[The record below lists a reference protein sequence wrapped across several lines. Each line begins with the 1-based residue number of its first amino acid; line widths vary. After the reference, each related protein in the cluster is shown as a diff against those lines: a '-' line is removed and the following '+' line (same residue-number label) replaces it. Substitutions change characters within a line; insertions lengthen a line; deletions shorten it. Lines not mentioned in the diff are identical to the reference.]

1 MKVTSFIMGLGFIA
15 CFILQANAAIADD
28 RHYDKNENFMIGAAV
43 GGNDTW
49 YVDGATGSD
58 TTGDGS
64 EASPW
69 QTIGKALDRYRS
81 ALTMG
86 DHIRIKAGVYN
97 ERLTIANLGGTASE
111 QNRFVIGPYGDGEV
125 IINPTDTHLLN
136 WTAYNSTIYRTSYS
150 FGTPDSIVMDDSF
163 KSSRPVYA
171 LADCVAD
178 GQWYWDSAASML
190 YVHTSGQDPV
200 TQRDILVRKLD
211 ENNTR
216 FGIYVETEDYVTIY
230 GLTIL
235 GAPSIGIY
243 ANGSHIKV
251 EKCKIKYCGKNAI
264 TPGTFLEV
272 NKCYLY
278 ANCMMNWPRGKRWGS
293 NGGWPTAVNIGDGG
307 SITGSIVAETGGEG
321 INRYGGDSSAILI
334 EDNIVYNNWSINIY
348 VDNHPNAT
356 IRRNLIFCSG
366 INFDDVIDVAHI
378 PAGSTE
384 ETVRRRLRGTG
395 IGLGDETQAHAV
407 ATSENHNIYNNIII
421 ACRYG
426 FDHYNQASG
435 SGWKNFSIYNNLI
448 ILPDYDS
455 ALVNDTFYGFRVRNP
470 GSNVA
475 TNIKN
480 NIVIGNHSSG
490 YLVDYLTSSQTDS
503 GIIWDNNL
511 WYHDNNAL
519 PFKYKTAAV
528 NFTSW
533 VGAVTNGDNSL
544 NEDPQLEMTVFSNW
558 SQQGYNEDT
567 VSIADFH
574 PQDTSPCFNGGE
586 DLSSL
591 FTTDYNSNLRSGW
604 TIGAFEGSLSPDTTL
619 PATIANL
626 SAASGTDNGE
636 ADLTWTAPGD
646 DGATGTVNSYD
657 VRYSTASINDS
668 NWASA
673 TQASGEPS
681 PSAAGSAE
689 SMTVSGLTPG
699 QTYYFAIKSQD
710 EVPNVS
716 ALSNVASAQ
725 AKETVVVPDTTP
737 PYTTGHSPAKSA
749 TNIAPNTP
757 IIVQVKDDGAGV
769 DINTIV
775 MRVNSQI
782 VTPTITGTP
791 ADYTLTYEPPADFNY
806 GVQVNIEVQASDL
819 AP

>member
-97 ERLTIANLGGTASE
+97 ERLTIASLGGTASE

-604 TIGAFEGSLSPDTTL
+604 TIGAFENTNDAPSNLVAIVIPTESTVGYKALLEWVDNSNYEDGFKVERKVSGGSYALRDTVLANTEYYEDDLVESGSKYYYRVKAYNTSYESLYSNEISVVINEELFNTALANGGGQCFIATAAFGTPLEKDVLSLCKFRDNYLLNNEYGLKFVKLYYRLSP
-619 PATIANL
+619 PIAGYIR
-626 SAASGTDNGE
+626 SRRWAKA
-636 ADLTWTAPGD
+636 LTRIFLRPI
-646 DGATGTVNSYD
+646 V
-657 VRYSTASINDS
+657 VVVEKIND
-668 NWASA
+668 
-673 TQASGEPS
+673 Q
-681 PSAAGSAE
+681 
-689 SMTVSGLTPG
+689 
-699 QTYYFAIKSQD
+699 
-710 EVPNVS
+710 
-716 ALSNVASAQ
+716 
-725 AKETVVVPDTTP
+725 
-737 PYTTGHSPAKSA
+737 
-749 TNIAPNTP
+749 
-757 IIVQVKDDGAGV
+757 
-769 DINTIV
+769 
-775 MRVNSQI
+775 
-782 VTPTITGTP
+782 
-791 ADYTLTYEPPADFNY
+791 
-806 GVQVNIEVQASDL
+806 
-819 AP
+819 